1 MATHDTRQDKG
12 KEREEPLFFIGTAA
26 RITKCHPHTLR
37 LYEQM
42 GFVKPLRKGGKR
54 VYSLQDIAKIKV
66 IRILTQEFGVNLAGV
81 EIILNL
87 LDKIRE
93 MEKESE
99 KETTIIIEEEGEEE

>member
-1 MATHDTRQDKG
+1 MRRQDKSKNG
-12 KEREEPLFFIGTAA
+12 KEPIFFIGMAA

-54 VYSLQDIAKIKV
+54 VYTLQDIARIKV
-66 IRILTQEFGVNLAGV
+66 IRTLTQEFGVNLAGV

-87 LDKIRE
+87 MDKIRE
-93 MEKESE
+93 MEKELQ
-99 KETTIIIEEEGEEE
+99 KEQSIIIEKEGDEE